1 MCFQNFFYYACG
13 HSRIF
18 DTKCYEAEQLEVV
31 YWQKHACPHYNHQTF
46 HAPYL
51 CGGARFYCNHTADA
65 PFLNHAFNIR
75 VESDKIIKNEG
86 SQLQAATKRAKDF
99 ARQAEELQ
107 IPSEVW
113 SSSPAYSQIKETV
126 VTLLPRVRKAD
137 QHYKEATAILRQAQ
151 KFYAQL
157 AQQLAQQRAKYTANA
172 TSPFAPGPN
181 ALSKVPSEVQQPS
194 FGERKDPV
202 EDSTSKDA
210 HHLATEPENP
220 AAIESSQNQVSAQP
234 SAGPTTSHLVILP
247 IMEPENLAA
256 IDSSQKQA
264 SAQPSPGPTAS
275 HQAVLPTMEP
285 EGPKNRLL
293 TYEEIHEVAVKAA
306 RREEAKAKKRVAVEE
321 ETSPV
326 KPKKKAR
333 PAKKAKPSQEQAS
346 EPDAIR
352 RSVRVRNRKIDY
364 AESPAGS
371 EDASPLKSEA
381 SGFSIETSEVESSPD
396 KAKQKTINAKDLA
409 AVTEEATA
417 VPRSSFL
424 GAKIGD
430 FQRRGGVAAGA
441 ASVQRHTTN
450 FEGLVRSE
458 SPSPSPSPS
467 GLGDPPGL
475 RAGRV
480 LHGLNRSQIQP
491 SKMLSSANLAPGGP
505 WQPPS
510 MRYRPQPY
518 APTYAS
524 SPIMGHQRLPTE
536 YPVAPNVYSSYSD
549 PHYYQERP
557 TSFQYQPTQ
566 GPTQGP
572 SLSPYAMS
580 QSLAGGSNVALPQ
593 YGSLPVL
600 ENRMPPMSFDQPSA
614 QGYRSD
620 SPVLQSQGNDF
631 QAPMPNQYD
640 SMRHSFGTNV
650 PDLTPPNL
658 FADSTFN
665 GEPKKRRRPVA
676 SPMFPNNEHMQLPLP
691 SETDF
696 GNGEPEQ
703 PYDFGLSTQPESFG
717 MPQMPEYGT
726 TSNGE
731 AQQPYDSGLPTQP
744 ESFGMPQMP
753 EYGTTSTAG
762 TQPFVNMRDLVA
774 SPSTQDPA
782 LNTPLMTAPD
792 FADDIG
798 SAGLSVE
805 GTAAVGQ
812 QGTGFDFG
820 EANDEFNNTFG
831 DLLNTGAP
839 DWDLTG

>member
-1 MCFQNFFYYACG
+1 MCFQNFFHYACG

-18 DTKCYEAEQLEVV
+18 DTKCDEAEQLGVV

-51 CGGARFYCNHTADA
+51 CGGARFYCNQTADA

-86 SQLQAATKRAKDF
+86 KQLEAAYEKVNNFVHHAK
-99 ARQAEELQ
+99 ELQ
-107 IPSEVW
+107 IPSQEW
-113 SSSPAYSQIKETV
+113 SNIPAHSQIKETV
-126 VTLLPRVRKAD
+126 VKLLPKVQKAK
-137 QHYKEATAILRQAQ
+137 QHYNEATAILNQAQ
-151 KFYAQL
+151 KYYAQL
-157 AQQLAQQRAKYTANA
+157 AQQLAQQRANYTANA

-181 ALSKVPSEVQQPS
+181 VLSEVPSEVQQPS

-210 HHLATEPENP
+210 HNLATEPENP
-220 AAIESSQNQVSAQP
+220 AAIDSNQNQASAQP
-234 SAGPTTSHLVILP
+234 SPAPTTSHLVILP
-247 IMEPENLAA
+247 IVEPENLGA

-364 AESPAGS
+364 AESPGS
-371 EDASPLKSEA
+371 EDPSPFKSEA

-396 KAKQKTINAKDLA
+396 KAKQKSTQAKTLA
-409 AVTEEATA
+409 TVTEESTA

-441 ASVQRHTTN
+441 ASVQQDTTN

-475 RAGRV
+475 RAGRA

-510 MRYRPQPY
+510 MRYRPQPF

-524 SPIMGHQRLPTE
+524 SPIMGQQRLPTE

-549 PHYYQERP
+549 PHYYQDRP

-566 GPTQGP
+566 GPTQGSSQGP
-572 SLSPYAMS
+572 SLSPYAMP

-614 QGYRSD
+614 QGYKRD
-620 SPVLQSQGNDF
+620 SPVLQSRGNDF
-631 QAPMPNQYD
+631 QAPMPTQYD

-650 PDLTPPNL
+650 PDLTPPNM
-658 FADSTFN
+658 FADSTFY
-665 GEPKKRRRPVA
+665 GEPRKRRRPVA
-676 SPMFPNNEHMQLPLP
+676 NPMLLNNEHMQVPLP
-691 SETDF
+691 AETKF
-696 GNGEPEQ
+696 GNDEPEQ
-703 PYDFGLSTQPESFG
+703 PYDFGLSTQPTSFG

-726 TSNGE
+726 S
-731 AQQPYDSGLPTQP
+731 
-744 ESFGMPQMP
+744 
-753 EYGTTSTAG
+753 STAG

-774 SPSTQDPA
+774 SPSTQYPD
-782 LNTPLMTAPD
+782 LDTVSLTAPYFTTD
-792 FADDIG
+792 VVD
-798 SAGLSVE
+798 SAGLSAE
-805 GTAAVGQ
+805 GTAAVEQ
-812 QGTGFDFG
+812 EGTGVDFVEG
-820 EANDEFNNTFG
+820 NDEFNDTFG